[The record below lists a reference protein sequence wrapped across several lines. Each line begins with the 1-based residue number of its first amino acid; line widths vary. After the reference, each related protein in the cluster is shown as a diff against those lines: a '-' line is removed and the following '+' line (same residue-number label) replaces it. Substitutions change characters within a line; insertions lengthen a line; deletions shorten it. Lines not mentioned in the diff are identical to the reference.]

1 MYVDSML
8 YAAEELANAV
18 IIQAAID
25 YRQAMKDLWLCP
37 RDAKAKY
44 MLEDCEN
51 FFKSRYFNFYTS
63 IDGVWLMNKLK
74 EEFETKTRKELEKCI
89 SPMIKNC
96 RDLVETFLLDHPYI
110 PFAHRV
116 IDMLAKYK
124 GNKLFYN
131 NAHKAAFEAA
141 MSEINDDD
149 YDHIACVYV
158 LTIRPDIWEHC
169 VHTSQG
175 YLCMSAEIEQK
186 DRVLVSFANEIY
198 RSTTKLSL
206 KEISFRR
213 NVSDKEFY
221 YVCNAILIRR
231 FGLAVIKKGA

>member
-1 MYVDSML
+1 MYFTDNKKL
-8 YAAEELANAV
+8 QRFEH
-18 IIQAAID
+18 D
-25 YRQAMKDLWLCP
+25 MKIVP
-37 RDAKAKY
+37 
-44 MLEDCEN
+44 N
-51 FFKSRYFNFYTS
+51 F
-63 IDGVWLMNKLK
+63 
-74 EEFETKTRKELEKCI
+74 ERKEVWEYADSCKECRNCNSKLDCCMEAHC
-89 SPMIKNC
+89 PYIKRKIRSNAILT
-96 RDLVETFLLDHPYI
+96 RDLVEAFLLDHPYI

-116 IDMLAKYK
+116 INMLAKYK

-131 NAHKAAFEAA
+131 KAHKAAFEAA
-141 MSEINDDD
+141 MNEINDDD

-198 RSTTKLSL
+198 RSTTRLSL

-213 NVSDKEFY
+213 NISDKEFY

>member
-1 MYVDSML
+1 MEAYCPYLKRKICS
-8 YAAEELANAV
+8 NS
-18 IIQAAID
+18 II
-25 YRQAMKDLWLCP
+25 
-37 RDAKAKY
+37 
-44 MLEDCEN
+44 
-51 FFKSRYFNFYTS
+51 T
-63 IDGVWLMNKLK
+63 
-74 EEFETKTRKELEKCI
+74 
-89 SPMIKNC
+89 

-131 NAHKAAFEAA
+131 KAHKAAFEAA

-186 DRVLVSFANEIY
+186 DRVLVSFANDIY
-198 RSTTKLSL
+198 CSITRLSL

-213 NVSDKEFY
+213 NISDKEFY
-221 YVCNAILIRR
+221 YICNAILIRR
-231 FGLAVIKKGA
+231 FGLAVIKKGV